1 MLCLDSSFL
10 IDYLHGRDHALS
22 FLEARPN
29 AEYVVPTLALWELYT
44 GAERSNKQGDSIA
57 AIDNSLDWIG
67 VIGFNRSA
75 AQEGARI
82 RAQLF
87 DQGQQINA
95 VDVLIAAVA
104 LDYGA
109 DIVAMDRDFEYIDDL
124 NVLHPGELD

>member
-29 AEYVVPTLALWELYT
+29 AEYVVPTLALWEIYA
-44 GAERSNKQGDSIA
+44 GAERSDKQGDSIA
-57 AIDNSLDWIG
+57 AIDDSLDWID
-67 VIGFNRSA
+67 VIGFSRSA

-87 DQGQQINA
+87 DQGRQINA
-95 VDVLIAAVA
+95 VDVLIAGAA
-104 LDYGA
+104 LDCGA
-109 DIVAMDRDFEYIDDL
+109 DLVAMDRDFEYIDGL
-124 NVLHPGELD
+124 NVLHPGDLN

>member
-44 GAERSNKQGDSIA
+44 GAERSNNQGDSIA
-57 AIDNSLDWIG
+57 AIDDSLDWIG

-104 LDYGA
+104 MDYGA
-109 DIVAMDRDFEYIDDL
+109 DIVAMDRDFEYIDGL

>member
-10 IDYLHGRDHALS
+10 IDYLHGRDHALA

-44 GAERSNKQGDSIA
+44 GAERSDIQGDSIA
-57 AIDNSLDWIG
+57 AIDDSLDWID
-67 VIGFNRSA
+67 VIGFCRSA

-87 DQGQQINA
+87 EQGRQINA
-95 VDVLIAAVA
+95 VDVLIAGVA
-104 LDYGA
+104 LDCGA
-109 DIVAMDRDFEYIDDL
+109 DLVA
-124 NVLHPGELD
+124 